1 TISFNDRTQLSQEA
15 LGLVDRVGERFV
27 HAAYEDALELI
38 AKNVESL
45 RRLAELLVSQKDLER
60 VDILS
65 AISNTS
71 PPVKLQSGFGTRVAG
86 PLQSAEPAVRPLRSS
101 GGIRLRDPLRGGAV
115 AAAIRR

>member
-71 PPVKLQSGFGTRVAG
+71 PPVKLQSGFGTRVG

-101 GGIRLRDPLRGGAV
+101 GGIRLRDRLLGGAV
-115 AAAIRR
+115 AAAIR